1 MSEHRRASDR
11 YITPGVVMVALV
23 MGTVVVLSIVAV
35 VGYLTARGYDPAP
48 VVTLT
53 ANLIGAAGGL
63 GTLIVQL
70 VTRKTT
76 ARIEKHTGLL
86 PAQVEEVATKVDA
99 ALWVD
104 DQHAPHT
111 QALPPV
117 PPPVATRPHPFR
129 DART

>member
-11 YITPGVVMVALV
+11 YITPGVVMVGLV
-23 MGTVVVLSIVAV
+23 MGTLVVLAIVGV

-48 VVTLT
+48 IVTLT
-53 ANLIGAAGGL
+53 ANLIGAVGGL

-76 ARIEKHTGLL
+76 ARIERNTGLL
-86 PAQVEEVATKVDA
+86 PAQVEQVATNVDA

-104 DQHAPHT
+104 EQPHT

-117 PPPVATRPHPFR
+117 PPVVRHTERHPFPG
-129 DART
+129 ART